1 MLVLSHDHIFIKYAL
16 FNYNNSKK
24 QIEEGKVVSELITKY
39 YHNTGKIIALENY
52 ESGNINLKDIHYED
66 FNILSNHILK
76 FLNNDME
83 YFRKVINLRLF
94 YECIKSDCSK
104 DIYEYLSSIYHKTPQ
119 NEIIAKLT
127 EKGLIEDSIID
138 KIYQD
143 TNIKLPVVPA
153 DEYFKIDINFI

>member
-1 MLVLSHDHIFIKYAL
+1 MNAL
-16 FNYNNSKK
+16 N
-24 QIEEGKVVSELITKY
+24 LIVQ
-39 YHNTGKIIALENY
+39 KISMN
-52 ESGNINLKDIHYED
+52 
-66 FNILSNHILK
+66 
-76 FLNNDME
+76 
-83 YFRKVINLRLF
+83 
-94 YECIKSDCSK
+94 
-104 DIYEYLSSIYHKTPQ
+104 LSSIYHKTPQ